1 MKPDEEL
8 LEPILPKSPPTAPD
22 PASTVAADDDGD
34 VAAGTVSGGRAGGP
48 SWERL
53 VLVACAVV
61 ATLCLVI
68 ISLRLS
74 SIAEDQQVQSCQTRV
89 FATQQFDDFRGSSG
103 RASQQRYARE
113 LAECVGV
120 ELPADA
126 DED

>member
-22 PASTVAADDDGD
+22 PASSAGD
-34 VAAGTVSGGRAGGP
+34 AGTDGPVEAASGRGGDGP

-53 VLVACAVV
+53 VLVGCAVV
-61 ATLCLVI
+61 ATLCLVV

-74 SIAEDQQVQSCQTRV
+74 SIAKDQQVQSCQTRV
-89 FATQQFDDFRGSSG
+89 FAEQQFDDFRGSSG